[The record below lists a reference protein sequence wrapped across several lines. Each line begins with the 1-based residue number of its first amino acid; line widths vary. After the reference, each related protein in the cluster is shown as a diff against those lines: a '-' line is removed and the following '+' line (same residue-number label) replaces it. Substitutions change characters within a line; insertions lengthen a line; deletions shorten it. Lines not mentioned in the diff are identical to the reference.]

1 MATQDDLTPTPFVFG
16 RDNAELLEAFGQ
28 RVRILLPACATNG
41 AASLA
46 EVEVPPGEGPPYHI
60 HRREDET
67 FIVRKGRFEFI
78 INGERHETAPGD
90 VVYGPRNIPHTFRNI
105 GEQTAV
111 VQVLSIS
118 AGFEA
123 FFRDCSN
130 ATKAGAQI
138 PELLQIAANHGLEF
152 LPPEAQTQPQEVP
165 AEAPVPHITRAGQAA
180 PIAYGNQQLQAP
192 VTSQHTYGAYTLLA
206 SCPECGDE
214 PTEALED
221 KIFILDAG
229 ELTFDGQADGL
240 KARAGEVVWA
250 PRGKAHSFAHAAG
263 SPVTGFTVL
272 LWGENMA
279 R

>member
-1 MATQDDLTPTPFVFG
+1 MATQDGSTSTPQVFG
-16 RDNAELLEAFGQ
+16 RDSAELLEAFGQ
-28 RVRILLPACATNG
+28 RVRVLLPAFATNG

-67 FIVRKGRFEFI
+67 FIVREGRFEFI
-78 INGERHETAPGD
+78 INGERHEAAPGD

-165 AEAPVPHITRAGQAA
+165 ADIPVPHITRAGQATA
-180 PIAYGNQQLQAP
+180 VAYGNQQFHAP

-229 ELTFDGQADGL
+229 ELAFGAQADGL

-250 PRGKAHSFAHAAG
+250 PRGLLHKFAHAPNNPA
-263 SPVTGFTVL
+263 SGFTVL
-272 LWGENMA
+272 LSGK
-279 R
+279 